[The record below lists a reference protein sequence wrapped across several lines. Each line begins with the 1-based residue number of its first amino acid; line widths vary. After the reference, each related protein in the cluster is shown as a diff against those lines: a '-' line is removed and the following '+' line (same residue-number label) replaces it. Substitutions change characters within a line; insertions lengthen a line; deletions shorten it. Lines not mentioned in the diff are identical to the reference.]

1 MSRNP
6 QKNVAVTSFITAV
19 IMTIMIFVPY
29 LADIDPYNGGFAIS
43 LVSILI
49 AVTAAIVG
57 LMFIGQAK
65 KVDQILRGQGVL
77 AHWIYPVDLWR
88 EYAEKEYKT
97 EKAQKKFLVIIV
109 AAFAI
114 FFGLLF
120 WLLDPE
126 PGFIVFLVMM
136 GLIGLII
143 LTWQFTA
150 WYNYRK
156 NTSNTT
162 KQVYIRKDA
171 VYLNNTLYEWATAF
185 TSFNKVKLQK
195 NKDLNLL
202 VFIFTSLNRTGPQTY
217 TIRVPIPPGKEENA
231 KNIAEQINESN

>member
-1 MSRNP
+1 
-6 QKNVAVTSFITAV
+6 
-19 IMTIMIFVPY
+19 
-29 LADIDPYNGGFAIS
+29 
-43 LVSILI
+43 
-49 AVTAAIVG
+49 
-57 LMFIGQAK
+57 MFIGQAK

-136 GLIGLII
+136 ALIGLIT
-143 LTWQFTA
+143 LTWQVTA

-162 KQVYIRKDA
+162 KQVYITKDA
-171 VYLNNTLYEWATAF
+171 VYLNNTLYDWTTAL
-185 TSFNKVKLQK
+185 TSFEKVLLQK
-195 NKDLNLL
+195 NKNLNLL
-202 VFIFTSLNRTGPQTY
+202 VFVFTSLNRTGPQTY
-217 TIRVPIPPGKEENA
+217 TIRVPIPPDQQENA
-231 KNIAEQINESN
+231 KYIAEQINKAN

>member
-6 QKNVAVTSFITAV
+6 QKKVAVTSFITSV

-29 LADIDPYNGGFAIS
+29 LADIDPYDGGFAIS

-88 EYAEKEYKT
+88 QYAEKEYKT

-120 WLLDPE
+120 WLLDPK

-136 GLIGLII
+136 ALIGLIT
-143 LTWQFTA
+143 LTWQVTA
-150 WYNYRK
+150 WYNYQK

-162 KQVYIRKDA
+162 KQVYITKNA
-171 VYLNNTLYEWATAF
+171 VYLNNILYEWTTAL
-185 TSFNKVKLQK
+185 TSFKKVVLQK
-195 NKDLNLL
+195 NKNLHLL
-202 VFIFTSLNRTGPQTY
+202 VFVFTSLNRTGPQTY
-217 TIRVPIPPGKEENA
+217 TIRVPIPPDQQENA
-231 KNIAEQINESN
+231 KYIAEQINKAN